1 MWLTI
6 IIPTFHDDDSLKEI
20 LSEIQSWRPVG
31 VEIIITDGEK
41 RARPNWLPDNVIY
54 LSSKANRGF
63 QLRLGAKNAQ
73 ADKLLFLHADSH
85 FIKGSP
91 LSLLKKTTAQIG
103 FFRIHFDDSALFF
116 KVLAFSSNIRAKYLK
131 LIFGDQGL
139 FVTKKVYQKA
149 GGFPVLPLMEDY
161 EFSRSLSKLHIEF
174 AQLNLPIMTS
184 ARKYQNEGYFK
195 TFFRMQKIRF
205 FYRMGVNP
213 EILKRMYYRRG

>member
-6 IIPTFHDDDSLKEI
+6 IIPTFHDDDSLKKI
-20 LSEIQSWRPVG
+20 LSEIQSWQPVG
-31 VEIIITDGEK
+31 VEIIIADGEN
-41 RARPNWLPDNVIY
+41 RARPNWLPDNVTY
-54 LSSKANRGF
+54 LNSKANRGF

-73 ADKLLFLHADSH
+73 TDKLLFLHADSH

-91 LSLLKKTTAQIG
+91 LNLLKKTTAQIG

-139 FVTKKVYQKA
+139 FVNKKVYQKA

-161 EFSRSLSKLHIEF
+161 EFSRSLSKLHVDF
-174 AQLNLPIMTS
+174 TQFNLPIMTS
-184 ARKYQNEGYFK
+184 ARKYQNEGHFK